1 MEEWSSC
8 VLHGILFSL
17 PNSCRTKT
25 LKTCEDLKTSPYN
38 ETGFYTLDPD
48 GSGEP
53 VDFFCDMDKGFTEV
67 WTV

>member
-1 MEEWSSC
+1 MSC
-8 VLHGILFSL
+8 VVSSFL
-17 PNSCRTKT
+17 NSSRTKT